1 MKSEIHRAFNLV
13 SYNHR
18 EVKLK
23 GRKIPKEPKDILNH
37 TLLQARKN
45 SRDQFAFS
53 LSFASDWLTEVVA
66 KLEFL
71 INDKA
76 KQNEYN
82 PG

>member
-37 TLLQARKN
+37 KRT
-45 SRDQFAFS
+45 
-53 LSFASDWLTEVVA
+53 ASGAE
-66 KLEFL
+66 KLERPIRVSFKFC
-71 INDKA
+71 I
-76 KQNEYN
+76 
-82 PG
+82 